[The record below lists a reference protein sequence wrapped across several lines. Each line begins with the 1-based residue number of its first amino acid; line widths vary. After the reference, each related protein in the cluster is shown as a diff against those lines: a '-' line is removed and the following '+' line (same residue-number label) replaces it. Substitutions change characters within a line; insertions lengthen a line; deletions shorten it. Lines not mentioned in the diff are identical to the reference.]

1 MAPSMMRH
9 LSDISG
15 SVITTPAS
23 LIASVRCQRNPS
35 QPPVINLSVD
45 MSAYETGHN
54 VNIQLQPTSTDQHDE
69 RQGQATPASRRQRPT
84 TLHDLTLDELE
95 VRLTEDGLPRFRAR
109 QIFSWAYQ
117 QLAASYED
125 MTVLPKTLRAELA
138 EQLPM
143 SRLDLVRTVET
154 DDGQTRKLLFRT
166 FDGEHLETVL
176 MFYPDRTTV
185 CVSCQV
191 GCAVG
196 CAFCATGMMG
206 LTRNLTTGEMVSQ
219 VIEAAREATKLD
231 RTLTNIVMMGMG
243 EPFQNYAAV
252 MKMVSI
258 LHDPQGMNFGAR
270 RTTLSTSG
278 LIPFIDRLAE
288 EPFQVKLAVSLHAP
302 NDELRNQLVP
312 LNRRYPVGE
321 LISACRRYVERTSR
335 RVTFEYALI
344 KDVNDSDE
352 VALELARVLR
362 GLLCHV
368 NVIPL
373 NPTPAAPFE
382 RPSPERIERFASLLR
397 DRGIPATVRYSR
409 GVDIAAACGQLRVE
423 HEQRETVA
431 SGDRR

>member
-1 MAPSMMRH
+1 M
-9 LSDISG
+9 
-15 SVITTPAS
+15 
-23 LIASVRCQRNPS
+23 
-35 QPPVINLSVD
+35 
-45 MSAYETGHN
+45 
-54 VNIQLQPTSTDQHDE
+54 NIQLQPIQTEQSDE
-69 RQGQATPASRRQRPT
+69 QALAVPSSRRQRPT
-84 TLHDLTLDELE
+84 TLHDLSLDELE
-95 VRLTEDGLPRFRAR
+95 ARLTEDGLPRYRAR

-117 QLAASYED
+117 QLAASYDD
-125 MTVLPKTLRAELA
+125 MTVLPKALRTELD
-138 EQLPM
+138 ERLPLT
-143 SRLDLVRTVET
+143 RLDLVRTIET

-176 MFYPDRTTV
+176 MFYPDRSTV

-219 VIEAAREATKLD
+219 VIEAAREANKLE
-231 RTLTNIVMMGMG
+231 RSLTNIVMMGMG

-312 LNRRYPVGE
+312 LNRRYPVGD
-321 LISACRRYVERTSR
+321 LIAACKRYVERTSR

-344 KDVNDSDE
+344 RDVNDSDD
-352 VALELARVLR
+352 VARELASLLR

-373 NPTPAAPFE
+373 NPTLATPFE
-382 RPSPERIERFASLLR
+382 RPSPERIERFASVLR
-397 DRGIPATVRYSR
+397 DHGIPATVRYSR
-409 GVDIAAACGQLRVE
+409 GVDIAAACGQLRAE
-423 HEQRETVA
+423 HERREPVTA
-431 SGDRR
+431 ADRH

>member
-1 MAPSMMRH
+1 
-9 LSDISG
+9 
-15 SVITTPAS
+15 
-23 LIASVRCQRNPS
+23 
-35 QPPVINLSVD
+35 
-45 MSAYETGHN
+45 MSNFATGHG
-54 VNIQLQPTSTDQHDE
+54 VDIQPSTLPTTRESDNDPLLVA
-69 RQGQATPASRRQRPT
+69 RPSRRNRPV

-95 VRLTEDGLPRFRAR
+95 ARLTADGLPPYRAR

-117 QLAASYED
+117 QLAERYDD
-125 MTVLPKTLRAELA
+125 MTVLPKPLRAELA
-138 EQLPM
+138 E
-143 SRLDLVRTVET
+143 RLEMTRLELVRTIET
-154 DDGQTRKLLFRT
+154 DDGETRKLLFRT

-219 VIEAAREATKLD
+219 VIKAAREARKLD
-231 RTLTNIVMMGMG
+231 KSLTNIVMMGMG
-243 EPFQNYAAV
+243 EPFQNYDAV
-252 MKMVSI
+252 MKMVRI
-258 LHDPQGMNFGAR
+258 LHDPQGMNFGSR

-278 LIPFIDRLAE
+278 LIPFIDRLAG

-302 NDELRNQLVP
+302 NDALRDRLVP

-321 LISACRRYVERTSR
+321 LIAACRRYVEKTGR

-344 KDVNDSDE
+344 KHVNDSDDT
-352 VALELARVLR
+352 ARELANLLR

-373 NPTPAAPFE
+373 NPTPAAPFQ
-382 RPSPERIERFASLLR
+382 RPTPSRIERFASVIEEH
-397 DRGIPATVRYSR
+397 GIPATVRYSR

-423 HEQRETVA
+423 HEQDEAVHATT
-431 SGDRR
+431 GINT

>member
-1 MAPSMMRH
+1 MIKLRVDTL
-9 LSDISG
+9 LSEIKK
-15 SVITTPAS
+15 
-23 LIASVRCQRNPS
+23 
-35 QPPVINLSVD
+35 
-45 MSAYETGHN
+45 N
-54 VNIQLQPTSTDQHDE
+54 VNIQIPISSAIDDPSLSAP
-69 RQGQATPASRRQRPT
+69 RVSRRQRPV

-95 VRLTEDGLPRFRAR
+95 TTFAGVGLPRYRAR
-109 QIFSWAYQ
+109 QIFRWAYQ
-117 QLAASYED
+117 HLAASYDD
-125 MTVLPKTLRAELA
+125 MTVLPKTLRAELPDKL
-138 EQLPM
+138 EM
-143 SRLDLVRTVET
+143 SKLELVRAIET

-206 LTRNLTTGEMVSQ
+206 LTRNLTTGEMISQ
-219 VIEAAREATKLD
+219 VVEAAREARKLD
-231 RTLTNIVMMGMG
+231 RSLTNIVMMGMG
-243 EPFQNYAAV
+243 EPFQNYDAV
-252 MKMVSI
+252 MKMVRI
-258 LHDPQGMNFGAR
+258 LHDPQGMNFGSR

-278 LIPFIDRLAE
+278 LVPFIDRLAE

-302 NDELRNQLVP
+302 NDDLRDQLVP
-312 LNRRYPVGE
+312 LNRRYPVGN
-321 LISACRRYVERTSR
+321 LIGACRRYVARTGR

-352 VALELARVLR
+352 TARELATLLK

-382 RPSPERIERFASLLR
+382 RPTPERIERFAEVIR
-397 DRGIPATVRYSR
+397 QHGIPATVRYSR

-423 HEQRETVA
+423 HEQQTTVP
-431 SGDRR
+431 GK

>member
-1 MAPSMMRH
+1 M
-9 LSDISG
+9 
-15 SVITTPAS
+15 
-23 LIASVRCQRNPS
+23 
-35 QPPVINLSVD
+35 
-45 MSAYETGHN
+45 
-54 VNIQLQPTSTDQHDE
+54 NIQLQTTQIEQNDEQIRSTS
-69 RQGQATPASRRQRPT
+69 ASRRQRPT

-95 VRLTEDGLPRFRAR
+95 ARLIDDGLPRYRAG
-109 QIFSWAYQ
+109 QIFGWAYQ
-117 QLAASYED
+117 QLATSYDD
-125 MTVLPKTLRAELA
+125 MTVLPKALRAELA
-138 EQLPM
+138 E
-143 SRLDLVRTVET
+143 RLSTTRLELVRTIET

-219 VIEAAREATKLD
+219 VIEAAREASKLE
-231 RTLTNIVMMGMG
+231 RSLTNIVMMGMG

-302 NDELRNQLVP
+302 NDDLRNQLVP
-312 LNRRYPVGE
+312 LNRRYPVRE
-321 LISACRRYVERTSR
+321 LIAACKRYVERTSR

-344 KDVNDSDE
+344 KDVNDSD
-352 VALELARVLR
+352 AIAGELASLLR
-362 GLLCHV
+362 GLICHV

-382 RPSPERIERFASLLR
+382 RPSPQRIEAFASVLR
-397 DRGIPATVRYSR
+397 DHGIPATVRYSR

-423 HEQRETVA
+423 HERGEPVDVV
-431 SGDRR
+431 DRH

>member
-1 MAPSMMRH
+1 MY
-9 LSDISG
+9 DNE
-15 SVITTPAS
+15 VKK
-23 LIASVRCQRNPS
+23 
-35 QPPVINLSVD
+35 
-45 MSAYETGHN
+45 N
-54 VNIQLQPTSTDQHDE
+54 VNIQS
-69 RQGQATPASRRQRPT
+69 ATAPAPVLEPSNGESIRRGARRHRPV

-95 VRLTEDGLPRFRAR
+95 NRLVDQGLPRYRAR

-117 QLAASYED
+117 HHAESYDE
-125 MTVLPKTLRAELA
+125 MTVLSKSLR
-138 EQLPM
+138 QKLPTFLEM
-143 SRLDLVRTVET
+143 SKLELVRTIET

-219 VIEAAREATKLD
+219 VIEAAREARKLD
-231 RTLTNIVMMGMG
+231 RNLTNIVMMGMG
-243 EPFQNYAAV
+243 EPFQNYDAV
-252 MKMVSI
+252 MKMVRI
-258 LHDPQGMNFGAR
+258 LHDPRGMNFGAR

-278 LIPFIDRLAE
+278 LIPFIDRLAA

-302 NDELRNQLVP
+302 NDNLRDQLVP

-321 LISACRRYVERTSR
+321 LIDACRRYVDHTGR

-352 VALELARVLR
+352 VARELAALLK

-382 RPSPERIERFASLLR
+382 RPSPERIERFAEVIR
-397 DRGIPATVRYSR
+397 QKGIPATVRYSR

-423 HEQRETVA
+423 HEQREQKTA
-431 SGDRR
+431 SVT

>member
-1 MAPSMMRH
+1 MSSSEIEYGVNVQSSTLPAT
-9 LSDISG
+9 SDSDDPET
-15 SVITTPAS
+15 SV
-23 LIASVRCQRNPS
+23 VRRS
-35 QPPVINLSVD
+35 
-45 MSAYETGHN
+45 
-54 VNIQLQPTSTDQHDE
+54 
-69 RQGQATPASRRQRPT
+69 SRRDRPL

-95 VRLTEDGLPRFRAR
+95 IRLTNEGLPRFRAK

-117 QLAASYED
+117 HLAESYDD
-125 MTVLPKTLRAELA
+125 MTVLPKPLRAELS
-138 EQLPM
+138 EQLAM
-143 SRLDLVRTVET
+143 TKLELVRTIET

-166 FDGEHLETVL
+166 FDSELLETVL

-219 VIEAAREATKLD
+219 VIEAAREARKLD
-231 RTLTNIVMMGMG
+231 RSLTNIVMMGMG
-243 EPFQNYAAV
+243 EPFQNYDAV
-252 MKMVSI
+252 MKMVRI
-258 LHDPQGMNFGAR
+258 LHDPQGMNFGSR

-278 LIPFIDRLAE
+278 LIPFIDRLAG

-321 LISACRRYVERTSR
+321 LIAACRRYVDQTGR
-335 RVTFEYALI
+335 RVSFEYALI

-352 VALELARVLR
+352 IARELAVLLR

-382 RPSPERIERFASLLR
+382 RPSPERIERFASVIR
-397 DRGIPATVRYSR
+397 QYGIPATVRYSR
-409 GVDIAAACGQLRVE
+409 GVDIAAACGQLRAE
-423 HEQRETVA
+423 HEQDEPLHVTL
-431 SGDRR
+431 SDPD